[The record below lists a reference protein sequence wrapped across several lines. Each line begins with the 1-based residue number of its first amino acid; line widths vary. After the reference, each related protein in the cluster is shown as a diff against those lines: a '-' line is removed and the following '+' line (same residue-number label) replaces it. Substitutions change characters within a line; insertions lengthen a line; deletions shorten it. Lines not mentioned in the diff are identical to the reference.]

1 MYIMYDEDTKKDFL
15 YKSISSSS
23 ISSTLPTNYDGQTK
37 ERMITLRTLIHSWH
51 PDIMEK
57 NAWGI
62 PTFVLKGNL
71 VHFSA
76 EKKHMGF
83 NPGKAAIDSFS
94 DRFGKLADF
103 SKGELALWAS
113 SSVLILASFLIFDRE
128 NFITLAASLIGTT
141 SLIFNAKGNPIGQ
154 ALMILFSLLY
164 GLISYTFSRNW
175 KRDREP
181 IPGDDYKGCFALILQ
196 IIWVIVPMGQKLHQ
210 ILGLN
215 TVFTTRPMM
224 VEIRI
229 RL

>member
-37 ERMITLRTLIHSWH
+37 ERMISLRTLIHSCH
-51 PDIMEK
+51 PDITEK

-62 PTFVLKGNL
+62 PTLVLKGNL

-83 NPGKAAIDSFS
+83 HPGKAAIPSLTVSASSLFP
-94 DRFGKLADF
+94 
-103 SKGELALWAS
+103 KGELALWAS